1 MRIAICDDE
10 AADLRLIQSYCG
22 QYDPQIPTSEFQ
34 SGEALLEAYKS
45 DFYDLVFLDIEME
58 HMNGLEVGTRLIN
71 MSQKP
76 VIVFTTQ
83 SLNYAV
89 RGYGIA
95 MRYLPKPIT
104 YEMFS
109 DVMELALERILPEK
123 ISVLSSG
130 EQVLIPISEILY
142 FEILRH
148 QLFVHL
154 SSGEKI
160 SVRATLTEVIGQV
173 SHRSFV
179 QPHKSFYINMEYV
192 DRLTQQNIKMTN
204 GDLIPIGRSKKDYFQ
219 LRLSEYVK
227 GNHLYEHMD

>member
-1 MRIAICDDE
+1 MKIAICDDE
-10 AADLRLIQSYCG
+10 AADLRLIQSYCA
-22 QYDPQIPTSEFQ
+22 QYDPQIPTAAFY
-34 SGEALLEAYKS
+34 SGEALLEAYKN
-45 DFYDLVFLDIEME
+45 DFYDLVFLDIEMGQ
-58 HMNGLEVGTRLIN
+58 MNGLEVGARLIN
-71 MSQKP
+71 MPQKP

-104 YEMFS
+104 YDMFS

-123 ISVLSSG
+123 ISVLSNG

-154 SSGEKI
+154 NSGEKL
-160 SVRATLTEVIGQV
+160 SARGTLTEIISQV
-173 SHRSFV
+173 SRRSFV

-192 DRLTQQNIKMTN
+192 DRFTQQNVKMTN
-204 GDLIPIGRSKKDYFQ
+204 GDLIPIGRSKKDNFK

-227 GNHLYEHMD
+227 GNHLHEHMD

>member
-1 MRIAICDDE
+1 MKIAICDDE
-10 AADLRLIQSYCG
+10 TEDLKIIQSYCSK
-22 QYDPQIPTSEFQ
+22 YNPTIPTGVFQ

-45 DFYDLVFLDIEME
+45 SFYDLVFLDIEMGQ
-58 HMNGLEVGTRLIN
+58 MNGLEVGGKFIN
-71 MSQKP
+71 MPQKP
-76 VIVFTTQ
+76 VIVFTTH

-104 YEMFS
+104 YDVFS
-109 DVMELALERILPEK
+109 NVMELALERILPKK
-123 ISVLSSG
+123 ISVLSNG
-130 EQVLIPISEILY
+130 EQVFIPISEILY

-154 SSGEKI
+154 NSGEKL
-160 SVRATLTEVIGQV
+160 SMRGTLTELISQV
-173 SHRSFV
+173 SQRTFV
-179 QPHKSFYINMEYV
+179 QPHKSYYINMEYV
-192 DRLTQQNIKMTN
+192 DRLTKQNIVMTN

-227 GNHLYEHMD
+227 GNHLYEHLD

>member
-1 MRIAICDDE
+1 MKIAICDDE
-10 AADLRLIQSYCG
+10 AADLRLIQSYCA
-22 QYDPQIPTSEFQ
+22 QYDPQIPTAAFY

-45 DFYDLVFLDIEME
+45 DFYDLVFLDIEMGQ
-58 HMNGLEVGTRLIN
+58 MNGLEVGTRLIN
-71 MSQKP
+71 MPQKP

-104 YEMFS
+104 YDMFS
-109 DVMELALERILPEK
+109 AVMELALERILPEK
-123 ISVLSSG
+123 ISVLSNG
-130 EQVLIPISEILY
+130 EQVLIQISEILY

-154 SSGEKI
+154 RSGEKI
-160 SVRATLTEVIGQV
+160 SVRGTLTEIISQV

-204 GDLIPIGRSKKDYFQ
+204 GDLIPIGRSKKDNFQ

-227 GNHLYEHMD
+227 ENHLYEHLD